1 MEKIDLDIVRNAMTY
16 KKYISAIKNLLLQG
30 EVSTKGTFSGNQML
44 HYTEFNLQRMNELDK
59 TIQLTHDTL
68 KRLKLIDKPTI
79 WLVITEGWCGDAG
92 QIVPVVEK
100 MAQQNPNI
108 IHRLIFRDEHLNI
121 IDAFLTDEGRSIPKL
136 IVLNVDGTV
145 LTSWGPRPQSL
156 QTIIQEE
163 KAKMREMSKEE
174 RKAYFEVLKT
184 MVHTWYEKDKTQ
196 SIQKELLDS
205 LMPIKS

>member
-30 EVSTKGTFSGNQML
+30 EVSTKGTFSRNQML

-108 IHRLIFRDEHLNI
+108 IHRLIFRI
-121 IDAFLTDEGRSIPKL
+121 IDMNR
-136 IVLNVDGTV
+136 
-145 LTSWGPRPQSL
+145 
-156 QTIIQEE
+156 
-163 KAKMREMSKEE
+163 
-174 RKAYFEVLKT
+174 
-184 MVHTWYEKDKTQ
+184 
-196 SIQKELLDS
+196 
-205 LMPIKS
+205 